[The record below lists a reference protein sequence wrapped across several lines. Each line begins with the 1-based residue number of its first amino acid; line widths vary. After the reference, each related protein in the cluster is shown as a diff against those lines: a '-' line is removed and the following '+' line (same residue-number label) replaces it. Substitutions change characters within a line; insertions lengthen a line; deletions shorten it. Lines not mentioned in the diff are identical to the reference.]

1 MSGLSGYLVRRIA
14 QFVPTAFGVLTLV
27 FFLVHLV
34 PGDPVEVMLGETAQ
48 PADKEALRH
57 ALGLDLPLH
66 EQYFRFLGGV
76 LKLDLGDSFFY
87 RKPVASLILERLPAT
102 AELAAAAM
110 LLALAIAFP
119 LGTISALK
127 RASVWD
133 RSAMVAALLGVSIP
147 NFWLGP
153 MLIYAF
159 SIKFQWFP
167 ASGRGGLAHLVLP
180 AITLGTALAGIL
192 SRMIRASVLEVLRE
206 DFILFAK
213 ARRIPKHRFVI
224 HYLLRPALIPV
235 VTIVA
240 LQLGALFS
248 GAVITETVFSWPG
261 LGTLFLNAVFSRDFP
276 LIQGLVLFFAMFY
289 LVANLLADISYAILD
304 PRVRLGG

>member
-1 MSGLSGYLVRRIA
+1 MITYFIKRIG
-14 QFVPTAFGVLTLV
+14 QFVPTAFGVVTLV

-57 ALGLDLPLH
+57 SLGLDLPLH
-66 EQYFRFLGGV
+66 VQYIRFLKG
-76 LKLDLGDSFFY
+76 LAALDLGDSFFY
-87 RKPVASLILERLPAT
+87 KKPVISLIYERLGAT

-110 LLALAIAFP
+110 LLAVIIAFP
-119 LGTISALK
+119 LGIASAIK
-127 RASVWD
+127 RATAVD
-133 RSAMVAALLGVSIP
+133 RGAMVAALLGVSIP

-153 MLIYAF
+153 MLIYIF
-159 SIKFQWFP
+159 SIKLDWFP
-167 ASGRGGLAHLVLP
+167 VSGRGGLLHLVLP

-213 ARRIPKHRFVI
+213 ARNIPKHRFVI

-235 VTIVA
+235 ITLIA
-240 LQLGALFS
+240 LQLGALLS

-261 LGTLFLNAVFSRDFP
+261 LGTLFLSAIFSRDFP
-276 LIQGLVLFFAMFY
+276 LIQGCVLFFAFFY
-289 LVANLLADISYAILD
+289 LAANLLADILYAVVD
-304 PRVRLGG
+304 PRVRLKGES